1 MKNILVTFELANKE
15 QTDKILTEAELL
27 AKSFQA
33 KVWLIHIAAPDPE
46 FVDYSVGP
54 QYIRDE
60 IADELRGEHRQIQR
74 IADSL
79 KSKGINCDGLLIQ
92 GPTEKMILEE
102 VEKLAIDLLVMG
114 NKKQSFL
121 HDLFVGSITDG
132 LVKEVNI
139 PVYLVPLGK

>member
-1 MKNILVTFELANKE
+1 MKNILVTLELANKE
-15 QTDKILTEAELL
+15 QTVKILTEAELL
-27 AKSFQA
+27 AKAFQA
-33 KVWLIHIAAPDPE
+33 KLWLIHIAAPDPE
-46 FVDYSVGP
+46 FLDYSVGP

-74 IADSL
+74 IANDL
-79 KSKGINCDGLLIQ
+79 KTKGIDSDGLLIQ

-102 VEKLAIDLLVMG
+102 VDKLEIDLLIMG

-121 HDLFVGSITDG
+121 HELFVGSITDG
-132 LVKEVNI
+132 LMKEVNI